1 MIFFI
6 EINGVK
12 YILKDTAGIR
22 KTKDLV
28 EKIGVLKT
36 VEKIKD
42 KIYNL
47 KEKEISNKETDIL
60 ILNERQQVGIKK
72 ERLGKNR

>member
-6 EINGVK
+6 EINGIK

-42 KIYNL
+42 KLYSI
-47 KEKEISNKETDIL
+47 KEKKH
-60 ILNERQQVGIKK
+60 
-72 ERLGKNR
+72 

>member
-42 KIYNL
+42 RLYSL

-60 ILNERQQVGIKK
+60 ILNERQQAGIKK